1 MTYDDRDKDMREDRD
16 LPDDTLPENE
26 EGGREAVGAGAVA
39 GPPGAMVGGAVGA
52 GAGAGTGDQIEEEAE
67 EEGTVQRDYTMSN
80 R

>member
-1 MTYDDRDKDMREDRD
+1 MTYDDRDKEMGEDRD
-16 LPDDTLPENE
+16 LPNDTLPENE
-26 EGGREAVGAGAVA
+26 EGGREAVGAGA
-39 GPPGAMVGGAVGA
+39 GAIGGALAGGAVGA